1 MSGFRLGRIF
11 GFEIQLDYSWFV
23 ILFLVLW
30 SFTEGVFP
38 AQVPGLTRSVYLGMG
53 ASGALLFFVSL
64 LAHELSHSVVARRK
78 GIPVEGITL
87 FLFGGV
93 ARTRAEAASPGDEF
107 WIAIVGPLM
116 SFAIGFGLGALGI
129 LGNAAGWH
137 PAIVVVLQYIAL
149 LNIVLAIFN
158 LLPGFPLDGGRV
170 LRSAVWKFTGSLR
183 RATQVASIGGQG
195 IGFLLIVLGVWSA
208 VRGNVIGGLWLGFIG
223 WFLRNAAVTGLRQH
237 MLHEAL
243 EDATAR
249 QILTPV
255 PETVPPDI
263 TLEDLTDRHFMRRRF
278 AAFPVVDGES
288 PLGLITLHQVK
299 EVPRTE
305 WPIRTAREAMTPL
318 GESIVVRPDD
328 PLTAVLEKIRSS
340 PARRVLV
347 IGGGRLEGIITATDI
362 ASWIGK
368 AHTLRES

>member
-1 MSGFRLGRIF
+1 MSGLRLGRIL
-11 GFEIQLDYSWFV
+11 GFEISLDYSWFI

-30 SFTEGVFP
+30 SFTAGVFP
-38 AQVPGLTRSVYLGMG
+38 AQVPGLSRAVYLGMG
-53 ASGALLFFVSL
+53 AVGALLFFVSL

-93 ARTRAEAASPGDEF
+93 ARTRAEAGRPGDEF

-116 SFAIGFGLGALGI
+116 SLAIGLVLGVLGALGVR
-129 LGNAAGWH
+129 LGWH
-137 PAIVVVLQYIAL
+137 PAAVVVLEYIAL
-149 LNIVLAIFN
+149 LNIVLAVFN

-195 IGFLLIVLGVWSA
+195 IGYALILVGVWQA
-208 VRGNVIGGLWLGFIG
+208 LTGNVMGGLWLGFIG
-223 WFLRNAAVTGLRQH
+223 WFLRNAAVSGFRQH
-237 MLHEAL
+237 VLHEVL

-263 TLEDLTDRHFMRRRF
+263 TLEDLTDRYFMRRRF
-278 AAFPVVDGES
+278 VAFPVVDGEE

-299 EVPRTE
+299 EVPREE
-305 WPIRTAREAMTPL
+305 WPVRTARDAMTPL
-318 GESIVVRPDD
+318 GESITVQPQDS
-328 PLTAVLEKIRSS
+328 LATVLEKVRSS
-340 PARRVLV
+340 PSRRVLV
-347 IGGGRLEGIITATDI
+347 VTGRRLEGIITATDI

-368 AHTLRES
+368 TRALQES